1 MPRLLALLLGSFLVV
16 PFSFAQGRIAGTITD
31 AETGEPLIGA
41 NVVLTGTTTGSATD
55 TEGRFEIGNVDA
67 GTYQVTAS
75 MLGFESV
82 TSAEVAVRNGA
93 TTTVE
98 LAMAPRAVSLR
109 EVVVTPGRFS
119 VMQARPT
126 VENTMSR
133 EDIQGVPQLGEDV
146 FRAVTRLPG
155 LSGNDFSSSFNVR
168 GGANNEV
175 LVMLDGLELYEPF
188 HLKDIGGGGLSILDV
203 EAIGGI
209 DMMTGAFPVEYGDRL
224 SGVFNITSHT
234 PPPGETR
241 FSTGISLTNFRALGS
256 GTFAEDKGAWLV
268 LGRRGYL
275 DIILTL
281 LDEDDAFRPTYY
293 DLFAKTSY
301 RFNTKHRLGIQFIGS
316 RDDTDLTEDDGDD
329 IRTAYGNTYLWSTW
343 NAVWS
348 PRLLSQTVVSI
359 GVVDHS
365 RDGTDFSSRTG
376 ELLWQV
382 DDTRRFTS
390 VGLRQDWTFD
400 ASDNLLLKAG
410 FDLKQLDAEYDYFVT
425 EETGRNDAGTLDY
438 ATNRFTLQ
446 PDGTELALYIGARTR
461 LLPDLTVDA
470 GLRYDHAS
478 WAGDDLVSPR
488 INAAYQLAKQTAL
501 RMGWGYFYQSHPIE
515 GLHVEDGEVAFSGAE
530 LAEHRVIG
538 IEHQFEQ
545 NLSVRVEAYQKPLR
559 NMQPR
564 FDNFNSDP
572 TDFFPE
578 IGGSRFAYTPDSGE
592 ARGLEF
598 LIQGQHGALDWSGS
612 YTLSRVEETFA
623 GITGRRSFD
632 QTHAIYTDFS
642 YRPSG
647 KWRLHV
653 SWMYHT
659 GWPYTPINF
668 SVRDDGSVFGQYAEP
683 RSARYPPYHKLDL
696 RASRY
701 FDIGRSR
708 MTVFLEVVNLYNRTN
723 PRVYFYNIEGDG
735 RGGIRVMRGQD
746 DWLPRLPSIGISW
759 DFVAR

>member
-1 MPRLLALLLGSFLVV
+1 
-16 PFSFAQGRIAGTITD
+16 
-31 AETGEPLIGA
+31 
-41 NVVLTGTTTGSATD
+41 
-55 TEGRFEIGNVDA
+55 
-67 GTYQVTAS
+67 
-75 MLGFESV
+75 
-82 TSAEVAVRNGA
+82 
-93 TTTVE
+93 
-98 LAMAPRAVSLR
+98 
-109 EVVVTPGRFS
+109 VVTPGRFS

-241 FSTGISLTNFRALGS
+241 FGAGISLTNFRAMGA

-275 DIILTL
+275 DLILTL

-301 RFNTKHRLGIQFIGS
+301 RFNTKHRLGLQFIGS
-316 RDDTDLTEDDGDD
+316 RDDTDLSGDDGDD
-329 IRTAYGNTYLWSTW
+329 ITTAYGNTYLWSTW
-343 NAVWS
+343 NAIWS
-348 PRLLSQTVVSI
+348 PRLLSQTVASI
-359 GVVDHS
+359 GVVDHDRYGIEFFNS
-365 RDGTDFSSRTG
+365 TN
-376 ELLWQV
+376 ELSWEV
-382 DDTRRFTS
+382 DDTRQFTS
-390 VGLRQDWTFD
+390 LSLRQDWTYD
-400 ASDNLLLKAG
+400 ANDNLLLKAG
-410 FDLKQLDAEYDYFVT
+410 FDLKRLDAEYDYFVT
-425 EETGRNDAGTLDY
+425 DEIGRNDQGQLDY
-438 ATNRFTLQ
+438 ETNRFTLE
-446 PDGTELALYIGARTR
+446 PDGTELALYLGARTR
-461 LLPDLTVDA
+461 LLPALTVDA
-470 GLRYDHAS
+470 GVRYDRAT
-478 WAGDDLVSPR
+478 WTDDDLFSPR
-488 INAAYQLAKQTAL
+488 INAAYQLAPRTAL
-501 RMGWGYFYQSHPIE
+501 RVGWGYFYQTHPIE
-515 GLHVEDGEVAFSGAE
+515 GLNIEDGEVTFSGAE
-530 LAEHRVIG
+530 LAEHRVVG
-538 IEHQFEQ
+538 IEHQFKQ

-559 NMQPR
+559 NLQPR

-578 IGGSRFAYTPDSGE
+578 IGGSRFGYVPDAGE

-598 LIQGQHGALDWSGS
+598 LVQGRQGALDWSGS
-612 YTLSRVEETFA
+612 YTLSRVEETL
-623 GITGRRSFD
+623 GTITAVRSFD
-632 QTHAIYTDFS
+632 QTHAIYADVS

-647 KWRLHV
+647 QWRVHV
-653 SWMYHT
+653 SWGYHT
-659 GWPYTPINF
+659 GWPYTPLTF
-668 SVRDDGSVFGQYAEP
+668 SVREDGRVVGQYAEP
-683 RSARYPPYHKLDL
+683 RSARYPGFHKLDL

-708 MTVFLEVVNLYNRTN
+708 MTVFLEVVNLYNRDN
-723 PRVYFYNIEGDG
+723 PRVYFYDVVGNG
-735 RGGIRVMRGQD
+735 RGGINVIRGQD
-746 DWLPRLPSIGISW
+746 SWLPRLPSIGLSW
-759 DFVAR
+759 DFQAR